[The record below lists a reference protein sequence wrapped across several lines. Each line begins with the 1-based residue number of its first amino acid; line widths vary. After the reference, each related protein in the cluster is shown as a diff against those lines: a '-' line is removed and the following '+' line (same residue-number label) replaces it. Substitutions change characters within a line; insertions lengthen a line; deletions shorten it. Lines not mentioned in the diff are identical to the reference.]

1 MQRIGLAE
9 RSALGVRRMYEAL
22 LVEGKGPPEYRSTA
36 ASVTITL
43 RNGAFDRPF
52 AGLIRSL
59 RDEGF
64 DLSVFE
70 LLILNHLRRSSRL
83 TLADAALLCQQSTE
97 GTRRLLDRLT
107 EQELLLREGS
117 GVEPSWVLG
126 PRSQSSQV
134 PSR

>member
-1 MQRIGLAE
+1 
-9 RSALGVRRMYEAL
+9 
-22 LVEGKGPPEYRSTA
+22 
-36 ASVTITL
+36 
-43 RNGAFDRPF
+43 
-52 AGLIRSL
+52 LIRSL

-83 TLADAALLCQQSTE
+83 TLADAAVLCQQSTE

-126 PRSQSSQV
+126 PRAQSSQV